1 MGQTR
6 DLFPVDLPIFGRR
19 FRRYACQTMTNPFF
33 SELEWASEL
42 ASAPVW
48 VQELEAVRALVWR
61 QALAS
66 VSLPLRAKV
75 SAARRATLA
84 ESETEQRLGSVW
96 EQASDSEQ
104 SPSVACSSG
113 KDRAAVFAPSA
124 HQTPGQNPKW
134 NSMRNRLKAI
144 GSAKRVIESYG
155 WQKVPNNAPFN
166 L

>member
-1 MGQTR
+1 
-6 DLFPVDLPIFGRR
+6 
-19 FRRYACQTMTNPFF
+19 MTNPSF
-33 SELEWASEL
+33 SESEWASEL
-42 ASAPVW
+42 VSASAW
-48 VQELEAVRALVWR
+48 VQELEAGRALVWA
-61 QALAS
+61 QASAS

-75 SAARRATLA
+75 SAGRRVISV

-124 HQTPGQNPKW
+124 HQTPGQDPKW